1 MPEHHH
7 ASATGKILHVFGHR
21 FVVQTKTGVIL
32 ADVTPH
38 GLDRVV
44 LRIGDTVSLEGE
56 SKPTELKVSRFK
68 LKGRTVKIEHKK
80 PHHHHDHH
88 HEHHHEPADPKV
100 VLKAA
105 RAAGYEPAAE
115 PRRKPKHFEVLGK
128 RNGRYSELHIEL
140 DGHIRKTKPAAARD
154 PKWERTAA

>member
-7 ASATGKILHVFGHR
+7 ASATGKILYVFGHR

-38 GLDRVV
+38 GLDRVT
-44 LRIGDTVSLEGE
+44 LRVGDTVSIEGE

-80 PHHHHDHH
+80 PHHHHDH

-154 PKWERTAA
+154 PKWERMAA